1 MRPRL
6 FTFQINSVNRI
17 SGTTSDYVVSIPQ
30 INALTNGDKRPDF
43 YEVDLERI
51 VSAKSTLL
59 PGYYVQLAIDL
70 PATQTYSNG
79 ANNVMFLIPVQ
90 TMDGGYVMYT
100 PSPQTNPILVAASG
114 LSTMLHIQLLSS
126 TGNVIPNASLPE
138 HAFTLTIKEPGH

>member
-17 SGTTSDYVVSIPQ
+17 SGTTSDYMVSIPQ
-30 INALTNGDKRPDF
+30 ISALNNNGDRPDF
-43 YEVDLERI
+43 YDVDLERI
-51 VSAKSTLL
+51 VSNRTMTS

-70 PATQTYSNG
+70 PATQTFSNG
-79 ANNVMFLIPVQ
+79 ANSVMFLIPVQ

-100 PSPQTNPILVAASG
+100 PSPQTNPVKVASSG

-126 TGNVIPNASLPE
+126 TGAISTAANIPE
-138 HAFTLTIKEPGH
+138 HAFTLTIKEPGY